1 MRKLEIQSKKL
12 LLDDFFKIEEA
23 ILRFEQF
30 DGTMSTP
37 IRRLTFERGDGV
49 GALVYNKESETVVLV
64 EQFRYP
70 TVSRGDGW
78 ILEVVAG
85 MIDSEATPEETIR
98 HEILEETGY
107 RAETLEKICTFY
119 VSPGGTSERMT
130 LYYAEVENADK
141 IGEGGGHAGEG
152 EDIRVIEV
160 PLDEA
165 FTSLESGEIKD
176 GKTVLALMWLRDRQS
191 RVCS

>member
-12 LLDDFFKIEEA
+12 LFNDFFKIEEA

-30 DGTMSTP
+30 DGSLSEP

-49 GALVYNKESETVVLV
+49 GALIYNRESKTVVLV

-85 MIDSEATPEETIR
+85 MLDREATPEETIR

-107 RAETLEKICTFY
+107 RAENLEKICTFY

-130 LYYAEVENADK
+130 LYYCEVVNADK
-141 IGEGGGHAGEG
+141 VAEGGGHAGEG
-152 EDIRVIEV
+152 EDIRVVEM

-165 FTSLESGEIKD
+165 LASLESGEVIV
-176 GKTVLALMWLRDRQS
+176 GKTILALMWLKGREAIKK
-191 RVCS
+191 